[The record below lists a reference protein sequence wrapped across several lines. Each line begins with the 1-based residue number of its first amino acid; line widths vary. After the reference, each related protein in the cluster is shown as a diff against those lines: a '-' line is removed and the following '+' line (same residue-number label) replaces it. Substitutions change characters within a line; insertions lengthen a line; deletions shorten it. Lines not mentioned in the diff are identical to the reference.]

1 MAAAI
6 VGQRRRFRHA
16 LTRTSVIYTATAA
29 RLLLHQDL
37 REKEGQRAAGY
48 NVGVVSWQS

>member
-6 VGQRRRFRHA
+6 VGQRRGFRPA

-29 RLLLHQDL
+29 TLLLHQDQ
-37 REKEGQRAAGY
+37 REKEGQR
-48 NVGVVSWQS
+48 VWLRLPVEQWE